1 MGAPAPWVRSSTSST
16 VPHTTATTIAHH
28 IKTPLPDPPH
38 LPWAHVWLLFLALPL
53 LAVLVIAN
61 RRMNAQTAPK
71 GGSGKVVGIVGRMG
85 SGKSYMAVRMAY
97 RKLKRGA
104 NVVTNFT
111 MNLDGRELVNG
122 YAAQGR
128 KNKWIARELS
138 CQTAFFG
145 GDPFPVGRV
154 RVLRGMTGEWR
165 MFRGWDQFAEL
176 ENAVVIVDE
185 AHLYAPS
192 NKSMVFPD
200 VARFKM
206 SQARKF
212 RLDVYWITQ
221 HENRVNSILK
231 DLTNMMYVCRSF
243 LTGAL
248 FAVKGYEPEH
258 MRKKGKHLERLA
270 YRMNTH
276 IAGLYN
282 TLEIL
287 AADDHLMKSESMQ
300 KAHKVAAGY
309 MARTLK
315 GSARDRAIAAHEGA
329 TFGGDAE
336 PVDLTAPPAELA
348 PVVAHAPAVMVD
360 GPPAISTPPA
370 PAVTTTKT
378 VTKPRA
384 RKAGATPPRRS
395 ASWDRCE
402 HEQAS
407 KRRAGT
413 CNVCSPYKTAVKVGG
428 KVVGYE

>member
-16 VPHTTATTIAHH
+16 IPHTTATTVQHV
-28 IKTPLPDPPH
+28 KSPLPDPPH
-38 LPWAHVWLLFLALPL
+38 LPWGHVWLLFLALPL
-53 LAVLVIAN
+53 LLVLVVAN

-128 KNKWIARELS
+128 KNKWIARELT

-154 RVLRGMTGEWR
+154 KVLRGMTGEWR

-176 ENAVVIVDE
+176 ENAVVIIDE

-212 RLDVYWITQ
+212 LLDVYWITQ

-258 MRKKGKHLERLA
+258 MRKKGKHLERQA

-315 GSARDRAIAAHEGA
+315 GSARDRAIAVHEGA
-329 TFGGDAE
+329 TIGGDAE
-336 PVDLTAPPAELA
+336 PVDLAAPPAPA
-348 PVVAHAPAVMVD
+348 TDAPAVMAD
-360 GPPAISTPPA
+360 GPPAISTA

-378 VTKPRA
+378 VTKPRPRRA
-384 RKAGATPPRRS
+384 ATPPRRS

-402 HEQAS
+402 HEQAA